1 MKLKS
6 NQYITWNGERW
17 GLYSSGYWRLGTRY
31 LHREKWEKLRG
42 PIPEGWVVHHK
53 DHDRSNCRISN
64 LECLPR
70 GAHALHHVSDSIR
83 SKASITKASVTR
95 EKNAVQRGKRIS
107 AAHLSKPQI
116 GRPCIQC
123 GEEFFT
129 RSVIARLC
137 STRCRSNNRYQTRGR
152 ERV

>member
-1 MKLKS
+1 MTKEF
-6 NQYITWNGERW
+6 IVWNGERW

-42 PIPEGWVVHHK
+42 PIPKGWVVHHK

-70 GAHALHHVSDSIR
+70 GTHSNHHISDSLHR
-83 SKASITKASVTR
+83 KDVWAKATATRKKKVAEIGKA
-95 EKNAVQRGKRIS
+95 IS
-107 AAHLSKPQI
+107 EAHLSKPQT

-123 GEEFFT
+123 GEVFFT

-152 ERV
+152 ERK